1 MFVTGSTWTHP
12 AVIEWTQWLLNSYQH
27 WIGRE
32 LLERVGE
39 PDFQAQA
46 LFQVPFVVVSHG
58 REDDPM
64 LNYGNQMALDLW
76 EMTWD
81 QLVQTPSR
89 LTAEPVNRAE
99 REWMLEQAR
108 TRGYMDTYRGV
119 RISATG
125 RRFLVED
132 ALIWNVVDH
141 HGQWVGQAA
150 SFLHWTWLT

>member
-1 MFVTGSTWTHP
+1 
-12 AVIEWTQWLLNSYQH
+12 
-27 WIGRE
+27 
-32 LLERVGE
+32 
-39 PDFQAQA
+39 
-46 LFQVPFVVVSHG
+46 
-58 REDDPM
+58 M

-108 TRGYMDTYRGV
+108 RRGYIDTYRGV
-119 RISATG
+119 RVSATG

-132 ALIWNVVDH
+132 ALVWNVLDQQ
-141 HGQWVGQAA
+141 GQWVGQAA

>member
-1 MFVTGSTWTHP
+1 CKGVTQASGSCNDPTGVIRSGEWMRATDVLLAQRGCSMTLPVWTQP
-12 AVIEWTQWLLNSYQH
+12 AVIEWTQWLLNSYHH
-27 WIGRE
+27 WIGRQ

-39 PDFQAQA
+39 PDFQAQV
-46 LFQVPFVVVSHG
+46 LFQGPLVVVSHG
-58 REDDPM
+58 RDDDPM

-108 TRGYMDTYRGV
+108 RRGYIDTYRGV
-119 RISATG
+119 RISA
-125 RRFLVED
+125 
-132 ALIWNVVDH
+132 
-141 HGQWVGQAA
+141 
-150 SFLHWTWLT
+150 

>member
-1 MFVTGSTWTHP
+1 MMLPVWTHP
-12 AVIEWTQWLLNSYQH
+12 AVVEWTQWLLNSYHH

-46 LFQVPFVVVSHG
+46 LFEAPFVVVSHG
-58 REDDPM
+58 REDDPI

-81 QLVQTPSR
+81 RLVQAPSR

-108 TRGYMDTYRGV
+108 RRGYLDTYRGV

-141 HGQWVGQAA
+141 QGQGVGQAA
-150 SFLHWTWLT
+150 TFSRWTWLT

>member
-1 MFVTGSTWTHP
+1 MMLPVWTHP
-12 AVIEWTQWLLNSYQH
+12 AVVEWTQWLLNSYHH

-39 PDFQAQA
+39 PDFQAQV
-46 LFQVPFVVVSHG
+46 LFEAPFIVVSHG
-58 REDDPM
+58 REDDPI

-81 QLVQTPSR
+81 RLVHTPSR

-108 TRGYMDTYRGV
+108 RRGYLDTYRGV

-141 HGQWVGQAA
+141 QGQGVGQAA
-150 SFLHWTWLT
+150 TFSRWTWLT

>member
-1 MFVTGSTWTHP
+1 MTLPVWTLP
-12 AVIEWTQWLLNSYQH
+12 AVIEWTQWLLNSYHH
-27 WIGRE
+27 WMGRE

-39 PDFQAQA
+39 PAFQAQA
-46 LFQVPFVVVSHG
+46 LFHVPFVVVSHG

-81 QLVQTPSR
+81 ELVQTPSR

-108 TRGYMDTYRGV
+108 RRGYLDTYRGV

-132 ALIWNVVDH
+132 ALIWNVLDQA
-141 HGQWVGQAA
+141 GQWVGQAA

>member
-1 MFVTGSTWTHP
+1 MTLPLWTHP
-12 AVIEWTQWLLNSYQH
+12 AVIEWTQWLLNSYHH

-58 REDDPM
+58 REDDPI

-108 TRGYMDTYRGV
+108 RRGYIDTYRGV

-132 ALIWNVVDH
+132 ALVWNVLDQQ
-141 HGQWVGQAA
+141 GQWVGQAA
-150 SFLHWTWLT
+150 SFLQWTWLT